1 MKKTTLTTIKKFIKD
16 NDGKLFIKNLTE
28 FDAYTDGL
36 VHSKNTNFK
45 VAEKKEYEGYGRD
58 NTLGIKNA
66 WFVFDSRDY
75 FENYNDENFQGY
87 RITNCTGSFILARES
102 A

>member
-1 MKKTTLTTIKKFIKD
+1 MKKTTLTTIKKFIKE

-28 FDAYTDGL
+28 FDPYTDGIIR
-36 VHSKNTNFK
+36 SQNNDFK
-45 VAEKKEYEGYGRD
+45 IAEKKEYDGIGKD
-58 NTLGIKNA
+58 HTLGIENA

-75 FENYNDENFQGY
+75 FENYNDANFQGFK
-87 RITNCTGSFILARES
+87 ITNCTGSFILAKEW